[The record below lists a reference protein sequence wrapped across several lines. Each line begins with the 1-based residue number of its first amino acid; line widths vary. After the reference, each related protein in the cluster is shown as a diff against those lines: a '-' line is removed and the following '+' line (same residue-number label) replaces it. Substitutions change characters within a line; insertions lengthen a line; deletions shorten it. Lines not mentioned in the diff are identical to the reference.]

1 MQVNKADPVDIFVW
15 PDGSWCYREDFW
27 EYEANVSDDF
37 YVIFFE
43 NTKQWEQFLL
53 EQGVY

>member
-1 MQVNKADPVDIFVW
+1 MQVNKASPEDVFVW

-43 NTKQWEQFLL
+43 NTKQWEEFLL